1 VFANIS
7 DYFASLH
14 WPAKGETMFQ
24 YVQDFL
30 GSAYIEVI
38 IFFLLIAYFVANRK
52 DQHAVKSG
60 LNLLRVI
67 ILLIIFL
74 YFIWSWATLIPPS
87 LRALSVLGMFIIN
100 FYFLYCLVL
109 MRVERP
115 YRVALEAMGRDP
127 EKPGIFRDIWSYG
140 KRFYNYYYIFQ
151 SLFSGTNPLHF
162 LSNITSDRVQDD
174 IRNTLRQMGVE
185 KQLISLK
192 VMVGFMKSR
201 LASDET
207 LPADFK
213 EVMGSSIDDLAKHPW
228 IEEQVNEFLR
238 IATEAPEDLHFSEWQ
253 AFFKKAVT
261 EKK

>member
-1 VFANIS
+1 M
-7 DYFASLH
+7 H
-14 WPAKGETMFQ
+14 WPKEGETMFQ

-38 IFFLLIAYFVANRK
+38 IFFLLIAYFVAHRK

-67 ILLIIFL
+67 ILLIVFL

-100 FYFLYCLVL
+100 FYFFYCLVL
-109 MRVERP
+109 TRIERP
-115 YRVALEAMGRDP
+115 YRAALAAMARNP
-127 EKPGIFRDIWSYG
+127 EKPGIFHDIWNYG
-140 KRFYNYYYIFQ
+140 KRFYYYDYIFQ
-151 SLFSGTNPLHF
+151 SLFSGTNPVHF
-162 LSNITSDRVQDD
+162 LRNIASDRVQDD
-174 IRNTLRQMGVE
+174 IRDVLRQTGVE

-192 VMVGFMKSR
+192 LMVGFLKSS
-201 LASDET
+201 LASDEN

-213 EVMGSSIDDLAKHPW
+213 EVMEKTIDDVAKHPW
-228 IEEQVNEFLR
+228 IEEKLNEFLR
-238 IATEAPEDLHFSEWQ
+238 IATEAPEDLHFSEWKG
-253 AFFKKAVT
+253 FFKKAVT